1 MYEHCWRRVGYSR
14 MHPVW
19 PGPTNI
25 AERQRSVDKGF
36 ALPHNPRP
44 MT

>member
-1 MYEHCWRRVGYSR
+1 MYEHCWRRVDYSR

-25 AERQRSVDKGF
+25 AERQRGFDKGF